1 MTNPLSKMRQMM
13 LDPAARWDHLQPPQ
27 IARLFLE
34 AAVSDLD
41 DGWAKLT
48 KVAVQDREAQFP
60 AWQPSVL
67 KDTDTRE
74 YHNYFPMLMEMN
86 STEFRCVA
94 CR

>member
-60 AWQPSVL
+60 AWQP
-67 KDTDTRE
+67 
-74 YHNYFPMLMEMN
+74 
-86 STEFRCVA
+86 
-94 CR
+94 